1 MARGLSGGRR
11 LLLRARHCLVN
22 AGPRWRARCPDGHRR
37 LRKLR
42 IVEGSSANEYQ
53 VRSGLRF
60 AKQWRAT
67 ARAEAAEH
75 PVSAVRQARIV
86 ARRACNLEGR
96 RVKARSDRAAACAQ
110 VLAIPAPAHPNGN
123 WRLEALPKNF
133 AAKATACQSHVT
145 LQGRR
150 CTASRNLFSGV
161 FRTVSPN
168 PSIERTSQRPLRALC
183 AAAHVERWAPAK

>member
-1 MARGLSGGRR
+1 MQAHVG
-11 LLLRARHCLVN
+11 
-22 AGPRWRARCPDGHRR
+22 RARCPDGHRR

-75 PVSAVRQARIV
+75 PVSAVRHARIV

-96 RVKARSDRAAACAQ
+96 RVEARSDRGRC
-110 VLAIPAPAHPNGN
+110 PRPSTGN
-123 WRLEALPKNF
+123 P
-133 AAKATACQSHVT
+133 
-145 LQGRR
+145 
-150 CTASRNLFSGV
+150 CTSTPERQIGGSKLSQ
-161 FRTVSPN
+161 
-168 PSIERTSQRPLRALC
+168 RTSLQRQRPVKVMSLSKVEGVPLRETYSR
-183 AAAHVERWAPAK
+183 VSFERCRLTPPSSGRPKGRFAPFAPPLMSNVRSQWRPIPWCKQCGRQCR